1 MKWFFVMTQA
11 NFRMM
16 KKVWLCLVKYYSG
29 GSMRIKWKIYYVFC
43 HVQSS
48 SFRVPTVVRKG
59 LLTWIPEYLE
69 KRKRRRATWLSY
81 IFLSCLKSI
90 WVQRAM
96 SYVYIIWWLDIKDD
110 IYICACCELLMKNKY
125 KKLQNWK
132 TILFRFS
139 DWQRTLAYW
148 SFVRWNQVK
157 QLW

>member
-1 MKWFFVMTQA
+1 MI
-11 NFRMM
+11 FRDDPSKLSYDEKSLTLPSQVLFWRIDENKMENILCILSCTIFLFSCSNCG
-16 KKVWLCLVKYYSG
+16 KKRAFDLN
-29 GSMRIKWKIYYVFC
+29 
-43 HVQSS
+43 
-48 SFRVPTVVRKG
+48 
-59 LLTWIPEYLE
+59 TWIFGEKEKTESNLIIIHFSILFEIYLS
-69 KRKRRRATWLSY
+69 AASHVICVCILFDDWIY
-81 IFLSCLKSI
+81 
-90 WVQRAM
+90 
-96 SYVYIIWWLDIKDD
+96 KDD